1 MTLFNSFNLR
11 LFDGEEG
18 AGDTQGVESPL
29 GSQAAD
35 TEQLAN
41 AQPEAKQVEK
51 TVDKSAEFKK
61 LIKGEYKD
69 VYNKMF
75 KDAINERFKNNKVNE
90 DRLTKAEAILT
101 RVAEMSGNSDTSD
114 LDALMGRLD
123 EIDPTLE
130 DEAVRRGMSVDAL
143 REVKKIERQNAQYE
157 RQEQARKADEQVKIQ
172 MQEWNNQANELKNL
186 YGERFNLDEELKN
199 DEFRGLLEY
208 GYPMQKAFEVCH
220 IDEFVGSAMQ
230 YASQNTSKQIAQNIT
245 AQGSRPVENG
255 LHNNAPVKSTVDI
268 NKISVDDWNKIT
280 DLVVQGKVKNANEA
294 LKYLQK

>member
-41 AQPEAKQVEK
+41 AQPKAKQVEK